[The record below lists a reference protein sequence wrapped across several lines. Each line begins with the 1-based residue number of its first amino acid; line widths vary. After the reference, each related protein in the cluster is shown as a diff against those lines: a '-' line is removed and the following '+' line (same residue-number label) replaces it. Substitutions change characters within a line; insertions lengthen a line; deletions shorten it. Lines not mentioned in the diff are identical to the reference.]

1 MALYLIG
8 DVQGCNS
15 ALARLLDD
23 IAFSPSRDTL
33 YLLGDLVNRGPD
45 SLGVLRRLKALDG
58 AARCLLGNHDLHL
71 LAVAHGMRRPS
82 RGDTLDDVLQAPD
95 RSVLL
100 DWLRQQS
107 LALQLSVAGKPLLL
121 VHAGVLPSWTADQT
135 LALAAEVQDVLRAPF
150 YGEFFTTMYGNTPA
164 QWSDALQGADRLRVI
179 VNALTRLRFCDA
191 QGQMEFANKKGPEQ
205 APPGLMP
212 WFDVPGRRTAQET
225 VVFGHWSTV
234 GPLARRDVVAMD
246 TGCLWGGCLSALRLD
261 PQQASGPLAWTLHQV
276 HCEAAQ
282 RPGED

>member
-8 DVQGCNS
+8 DLQGCNS
-15 ALARLLDD
+15 ALTRLLDD
-23 IAFSPSRDTL
+23 IDFSPSRDTL

-45 SLGVLRRLKALDG
+45 SLGVLHRLKALDG

-71 LAVAHGMRRPS
+71 LAVAHGVRRPS
-82 RGDTLDDVLQAPD
+82 RGDTLDEVLDAPD
-95 RSVLL
+95 RTVLL
-100 DWLRQQS
+100 DWLRQQ
-107 LALQLSVAGKPLLL
+107 AMAIQLSVAGNPLLL
-121 VHAGVLPSWTADQT
+121 VHAGVLPAWTADQT
-135 LALAAEVQDVLRAPF
+135 LALAAEVQDVLRRPD
-150 YGEFFTTMYGNTPA
+150 YDQFFTTMYGNTPA
-164 QWSDALQGADRLRVI
+164 QWSDALQGVDRLRVI

-191 QGQMEFANKKGPEQ
+191 QGQMEFANKKSPES

-212 WFDVPGRRTAQET
+212 WFDVPGRRTAQDT

-261 PQQASGPLAWTLHQV
+261 PMQAPGPLEWTLHQV

-282 RPGED
+282 QPGEG